1 MWNTTG
7 LLIYSLQLMAKEYF
21 PSEKTTTEWNGP
33 ALATHSKAKTKNVL
47 DTVKRACAQIHTDTR
62 AHTNR
67 VCTGHTLS
75 SIHKYDE
82 YACLCAISKT
92 MTVNIKTVLFSKD
105 KYNKDCERTGE
116 GERERE
122 RRETK
127 RSKKPFEAYQKRNCK
142 IYANRMDTRRKLRGG
157 GVVANKNADKIM
169 ELRRLSPSL
178 FMYAS
183 YCIHVQLVLL
193 LAGPVL
199 SYVYFDH

>member
-1 MWNTTG
+1 MTFGFFNSLRIFVAVPTIMFSSICNDLICKKTMWNTTG

-21 PSEKTTTEWNGP
+21 PSEKTTAEWTGP

-105 KYNKDCERTGE
+105 KYNKDCERTEE
-116 GERERE
+116 GESQRGREE
-122 RRETK
+122 RQNEAKNHLKHTK
-127 RSKKPFEAYQKRNCK
+127 KGIVRYMRIEWTHN
-142 IYANRMDTRRKLRGG
+142 ANWGG
-157 GVVANKNADKIM
+157 GSSGKQ
-169 ELRRLSPSL
+169 RCR
-178 FMYAS
+178 
-183 YCIHVQLVLL
+183 
-193 LAGPVL
+193 
-199 SYVYFDH
+199 